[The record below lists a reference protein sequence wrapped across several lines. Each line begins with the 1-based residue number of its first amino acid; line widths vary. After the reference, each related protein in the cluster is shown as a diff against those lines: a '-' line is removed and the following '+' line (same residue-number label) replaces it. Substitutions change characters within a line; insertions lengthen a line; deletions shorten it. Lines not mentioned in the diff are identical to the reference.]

1 MQAKRYHIQQ
11 GYLISKLADT
21 VRVGKNITRT
31 SSRARRSFSEGWAVV
46 RSRCVDTGIFFMK
59 KLPIGEQSFE
69 ELIQTDCVYVDKT
82 EHIYNLITENKY
94 YFLSRPRRFGKSLLC
109 STFEA
114 LFKNKRELFKNTW
127 IDKSD
132 YDWKEYPVIH
142 LSMAQCDLKSPV
154 SLEESLIAALCRLAQ
169 SYDVNVMKTNSVKDL
184 MVDVVQKLSKQGQV
198 VVIIDEYDKPIVEH
212 LTNKPLAQEMRDALR
227 GFYGPFKDL
236 GKYMR
241 LLFITGVSKFSRTS
255 LFSDMNHLF
264 DLTMHRKTATLC
276 GYTYRELEQFFTEHI
291 LHVATIMCQPVDA
304 IRERMKEMY
313 NGYRF
318 EENQMDL
325 VYNPFSVINFLGNAK
340 FNNYWFQSGQAKF
353 LFDLIKTKNYSIPD
367 IKNIVLSQGDLGT
380 FDVDSISLETL
391 LYQTGY
397 ISIES
402 SDGKYYKMRFPNDEV
417 KYAFEESLLSN
428 LLGQPEGKIHTKLEA
443 ISAAL
448 KKQDLPNFMLNLKSI
463 FAGMPYNLK
472 SSNEE
477 VYYQGIF
484 YLTCDLLG
492 ADITQEEP
500 TNIGRID
507 AVMRYPDRTYVFEF
521 KINKSKE
528 EALKQIEEK
537 KYCEKFMGENKSIIM
552 VGINFMIEDRNVDP
566 EYIIKEFKPTAS

>member
-1 MQAKRYHIQQ
+1 MKR
-11 GYLISKLADT
+11 
-21 VRVGKNITRT
+21 
-31 SSRARRSFSEGWAVV
+31 
-46 RSRCVDTGIFFMK
+46 
-59 KLPIGEQSFE
+59 LPIGEQSFE
-69 ELIQTDCVYVDKT
+69 KLIQTDCIYVDKT
-82 EHIYNLITENKY
+82 EHIYNLITTNSY

-142 LSMAQCDLKSPV
+142 LSLAKCNLKSPE
-154 SLEESLIAALCRLAQ
+154 SLEQSLVSELNWYAKM
-169 SYDVNVMKTNSVKDL
+169 YDIQTDIDNSKDL
-184 MVDVVQKLSKQGQV
+184 LVHLVRQLSQRGQV

-264 DLTMHRKTATLC
+264 DLTMSKDAATLC
-276 GYTYRELEQFFTEHI
+276 GYTQSEIEKFFAEH
-291 LHVATIMCQPVDA
+291 LVHVAKTTGQLVDG
-304 IRERMKEMY
+304 IKKRMQEMY
-313 NGYRF
+313 DGYRF
-318 EENQMDL
+318 YAQQTDL
-325 VYNPFSVINFLGNAK
+325 IYNPFSVINFLKSGE

-566 EYIIKEFKPTAS
+566 EYLIKEFKPRAAG